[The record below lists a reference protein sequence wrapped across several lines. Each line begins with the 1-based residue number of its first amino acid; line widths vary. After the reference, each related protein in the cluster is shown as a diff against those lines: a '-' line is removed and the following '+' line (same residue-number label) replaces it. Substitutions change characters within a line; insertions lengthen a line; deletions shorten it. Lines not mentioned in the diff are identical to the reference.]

1 MRNLREK
8 KFTWFVVFA
17 CMSAL
22 LVFAGCNK
30 SEEAPATDAAVEAPA
45 ADAAAPAADAAAD
58 AAKQAADAA
67 ADAAKQAAEPAA
79 K

>member
-1 MRNLREK
+1 MRNLKGK

-30 SEEAPATDAAVEAPA
+30 SEEADCQAPNH
-45 ADAAAPAADAAAD
+45 DLYRGGWQAAAKDPDS
-58 AAKQAADAA
+58 
-67 ADAAKQAAEPAA
+67 
-79 K
+79 